1 MLASLLFVL
10 KKLVAALLLPPAS
23 PLMILAAG
31 LLLALRHRRT
41 GLTLAGG
48 GLLLLYALCTPAL
61 SGWLER
67 STYAT
72 RAAASADALAH
83 AQAIVI
89 LGAGTTDNL
98 VDYGGQTV
106 NAYALER
113 LRAGARLARTT
124 RLPVLVSGG
133 VVWDGRPEAD
143 MMKEVMDEF
152 GVPVRWVEPRS
163 RDTAGNARE
172 SAALL
177 HAAGLS
183 RVALV
188 THAFHMR
195 RSMEEFR
202 RAGLEPIA
210 APTLIRQAGDVEAA
224 DFIPGTRAL
233 QQSGA
238 ALHEWLGWAALALRG
253 T

>member
-23 PLMILAAG
+23 PLLISATG
-31 LLLALRHRRT
+31 LLLALRRRGT
-41 GLTLAGG
+41 GLALAGG

-67 STYAT
+67 STYPAQ
-72 RAAASADALAH
+72 AAASPGELAH
-83 AQAIVI
+83 AQVIVI
-89 LGAGTTDNL
+89 LGAGTTDKL

-106 NAYALER
+106 NGYALER
-113 LRAGARLARTT
+113 LRAGAHLARTT

-163 RDTAGNARE
+163 RDTADNARE

-177 HAAGLS
+177 HAARLS

-210 APTLIRQAGDVEAA
+210 VPTLIKRAGNLEAA

>member
-10 KKLVAALLLPPAS
+10 KKAVAALLLPPAS
-23 PLMILAAG
+23 PLMLSVAG
-31 LLLALRHRRT
+31 LLLALRHRRA
-41 GLTLAGG
+41 GLAMAGG

-61 SGWLER
+61 SGMLER

-72 RAAASADALAH
+72 RTAAPTGALAH

-113 LRAGARLARTT
+113 LRAGARLARIT

-152 GVPVRWVEPRS
+152 GVPVRWVESRS
-163 RDTAGNARE
+163 RDTADNARE

-177 HAAGLS
+177 HAAGLN

-195 RSMEEFR
+195 RAMEEFR
-202 RAGLEPIA
+202 RAGLEPVA
-210 APTLIRQAGDVEAA
+210 APTLIRQASTVRAV
-224 DFIPGTRAL
+224 DFIPGVRAL

-238 ALHEWLGWAALALRG
+238 ALHEWLGWAALALRR